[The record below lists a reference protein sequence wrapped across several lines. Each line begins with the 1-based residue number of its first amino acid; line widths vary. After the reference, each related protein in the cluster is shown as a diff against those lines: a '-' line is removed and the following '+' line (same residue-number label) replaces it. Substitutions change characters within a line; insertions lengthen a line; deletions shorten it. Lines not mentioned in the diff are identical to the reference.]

1 MPKQKTFNSRAI
13 YFADKLRCQMARISE
28 FPCTLIEAPMGYG
41 KTTAVREYLKETDAR
56 VLWQHI
62 YDDSVTGF
70 WTAFCRMLRELDAER
85 AESLEQLGFPNDSV
99 TMQEALR
106 LIGEMAI
113 SEETVLVLDDYHL
126 VSATD
131 VSGFICFLIINEIE
145 HLHII
150 LTARFIERFRIEEL
164 SLKGYLYHI
173 EKEFFE
179 LAPGEITEYYRRC
192 GVSLR
197 PEEAERLHRITE
209 GWISALYLLLLSYRE
224 TGSLADTNNIQ
235 KLVECA
241 VYEPFSPEIKEFLL
255 NVCLFDNFTLE
266 QAAHMWNG
274 GEAAAL
280 LAEVRRKNAFITFD
294 AETKIYQMHNIFTC
308 YLRER
313 LEEKAADYRHRIQ
326 KKAGQW
332 CLQTGDYLPA
342 MHHFHAAEDY
352 DSLLHAA
359 ELDKTSSFG
368 AEKKA
373 LIIRYFEECPAEYR
387 KRHPMALLVY
397 AMALVTF
404 NETALFQ
411 KACLELAQLMQS
423 GGLDDERR
431 DELAGELELLTSFGK
446 YNDIISMS
454 EHHKRACAL
463 LKKPSGFMDT
473 NGSWTFGSPSVLYM
487 FYRKSGMLEQE
498 IRDMKEAMPYYY
510 RLTEGHGTGAE
521 HLMEAERYFNRGD
534 AEYAQIAVHQAL
546 YLAEEAKQP
555 NMLLCAFFLQ
565 ARMALSQ
572 GDYALVKELLRQIHE
587 MVESNRQYVL
597 IHTVDL
603 CRGFI
608 DAYLGQKDKIPE
620 WLAEG
625 NFHSSRLFFPARAF
639 YNIIYG
645 KALLLRGDYA
655 KLLGLSGQ
663 FFGIASVFPSVLAR
677 VYTYIYVG
685 AANQRLHRRAE
696 ALEAIQQ
703 ALALAA
709 PDEVW
714 MPFVENGDEIKPI
727 LDVLLREGVY
737 REEIKKIMAL
747 HAPHQQA
754 VERIRAAWF
763 HDGRPRLSQRESEIA
778 RLAAEGF
785 SNREIGER
793 LFISENTVKKYLK
806 SVFEKLG
813 VGSRSLL
820 RQHVDSIG

>member
-1 MPKQKTFNSRAI
+1 MPKQKIFNSRAI
-13 YFADKLRCQMARISE
+13 YLTDKLRRQMARIPE

-41 KTTAVREYLKETDAR
+41 KTTAVREYLKGTDAH
-56 VLWQHI
+56 VLWQRI
-62 YDDSVTGF
+62 YDGSATGF
-70 WTAFCRMLRELDAER
+70 WTALCRLLREVDAGR

-106 LIGEMAI
+106 LIGEMALPQK
-113 SEETVLVLDDYHL
+113 TVLVLDDYHL

-131 VSGFICFLIINEIE
+131 VSGFLRFLIISEIE
-145 HLHII
+145 DLHII
-150 LTARFIERFRIEEL
+150 LTARFVEQFRIEEL
-164 SLKGYLYHI
+164 SLKGYLHHI

-179 LAPGEITEYYRRC
+179 LSPSEIVDYYRRC

-197 PEEAERLHRITE
+197 PDEAEKLFRLTE
-209 GWISALYLLLLSYRE
+209 GWISALYLLMLSYRE

-235 KLVECA
+235 RLVESA
-241 VYEPFSPEIKEFLL
+241 IYEPFSQEVKEFLL
-255 NVCLFDNFTLE
+255 SVCLFDSFTLR
-266 QAAHMWNG
+266 QAVHMWC
-274 GEAAAL
+274 GEGTETL
-280 LAEVRRKNAFITFD
+280 LAEIRGKNAFITFD
-294 AETKIYQMHNIFTC
+294 AETKTYQMHNIFTGF
-308 YLRER
+308 LRER
-313 LEEKAADYRHRIQ
+313 LEQKTADYRCGLQ

-332 CLQTGDYLPA
+332 CLQAGDYLTA

-352 DSLLHAA
+352 DSLLYAA

-373 LIIRYFEECPAEYR
+373 LIIRYFEECPAEHR

-404 NETALFQ
+404 NETVLFQ
-411 KACLELAQLMQS
+411 KACLELAQLIQS

-446 YNDIISMS
+446 YNDIMGMS

-473 NGSWTFGSPSVLYM
+473 TGSWTFGSPSVLYM
-487 FYRKSGMLEQE
+487 FYRESGMLEQE
-498 IRDMKEAMPYYY
+498 IRDMKGAMPYYY
-510 RLTEGHGTGAE
+510 RLTDGHGTGAE
-521 HLMEAERYFNRGD
+521 HLMEAERHFNRGD
-534 AEYAQIAVHQAL
+534 VESAKIAVHRAL

-572 GDYALVKELLRQIHE
+572 GDYALVQELLRQIHE
-587 MVESNRQYVL
+587 TVESNRQYVL

-608 DAYLGQKDKIPE
+608 DASLGQKDRIPE

-625 NFHSSRLFFPARAF
+625 DFNSSRLFFPARAF

-645 KALLLRGDYA
+645 RALLLRGDYA
-655 KLLGLSGQ
+655 KLLGLSVQ
-663 FFGIASVFPSVLAR
+663 FFGIASIFPSVLAN
-677 VYTYIYVG
+677 VYIHIYVG
-685 AANQRLHRRAE
+685 VANQRLHRRAE
-696 ALEAIQQ
+696 ASDAIRQ

-714 MPFVENGDEIKPI
+714 MPFVENGEEIKPI
-727 LDVLLREGVY
+727 LDALLSEGAYCGEIRKILALLASY
-737 REEIKKIMAL
+737 R
-747 HAPHQQA
+747 QA
-754 VERIRAAWF
+754 VEGIKAAYF
-763 HDGRPRLSQRESEIA
+763 DKHRPTLSEREMEIA
-778 RLAAEGF
+778 RMAAEGC

-793 LFISENTVKKYLK
+793 LFISQNTVKTQLK

-813 VGSRSLL
+813 VNSRALLKQSLD
-820 RQHVDSIG
+820 R

>member
-1 MPKQKTFNSRAI
+1 
-13 YFADKLRCQMARISE
+13 MARIPE
-28 FPCTLIEAPMGYG
+28 FSCTLIEAPMGYG
-41 KTTAVREYLKETDAR
+41 KTTAVREYLKGTDVH
-56 VLWQHI
+56 VLWQRI
-62 YDDSVTGF
+62 YDGSVTGF
-70 WTAFCRMLRELDAER
+70 WTALCRLLREVDTDC

-106 LIGEMAI
+106 LIEGI
-113 SEETVLVLDDYHL
+113 VLPKETFLVFDDYHL
-126 VSATD
+126 VSATE
-131 VSGFICFLIINEIE
+131 VSGFMSFLIISEIE

-150 LTARFIERFRIEEL
+150 LTARFVEHFRIEEL
-164 SLKGYLYHI
+164 SLKGYLYQI

-179 LAPGEITEYYRRC
+179 LTPGEIVEYYRLC
-192 GVSLR
+192 GISLC
-197 PEEAERLHRITE
+197 PDESDKLYKLTE
-209 GWISALYLLLLSYRE
+209 GWISALYLLMLSFRE
-224 TGSLADTNNIQ
+224 TGSLANTNNIQ
-235 KLVECA
+235 RLVESA
-241 VYEPFSPEIKEFLL
+241 IYEPFSQEIKEFLL
-255 NVCLFDNFTLE
+255 CVCLFDCFTLR
-266 QAAHMWNG
+266 QAVHMWG
-274 GEAAAL
+274 GDGADAL
-280 LAEVRRKNAFITFD
+280 LAEIRGKNAFITFD
-294 AETKIYQMHNIFTC
+294 AETKNYQMHNIFTGF
-308 YLRER
+308 LRER
-313 LEEKAADYRHRIQ
+313 LEEKTADYRRGLQ

-332 CLQTGDYLPA
+332 CLQAGDYLAA

-352 DSLLHAA
+352 DSLLYAA

-373 LIIRYFEECPAEYR
+373 LIIRYFEECPVEYR

-404 NETALFQ
+404 NETVLFQ
-411 KACLELAQLMQS
+411 KACQELAQLIQS
-423 GGLDDERR
+423 GGLDAERH

-446 YNDIISMS
+446 YNNIMGMS

-473 NGSWTFGSPSVLYM
+473 TGSWTFGSPSVLYM
-487 FYRKSGMLEQE
+487 FYRESGMLEQE

-510 RLTEGHGTGAE
+510 KLTDGHGTGAE
-521 HLMEAERYFNRGD
+521 YLMEAEQHFNRGD
-534 AEYAQIAVHQAL
+534 VESAKIAVHRAL

-572 GDYALVKELLRQIHE
+572 GDYAFVQELLRQIHE
-587 MVESNRQYVL
+587 TVESNRQYVL

-608 DAYLGQKDKIPE
+608 DACLGQKDKIPK

-625 NFHSSRLFFPARAF
+625 DFNSSRLFFPARAF

-645 KALLLRGDYA
+645 KALLLRGDYT

-663 FFGIASVFPSVLAR
+663 FFGIASVFPSVLAS

-685 AANQRLHRRAE
+685 AANQRLHRSAE
-696 ALEAIQQ
+696 ALDAVRQ

-714 MPFVENGDEIKPI
+714 MPFVENGVEIKLI
-727 LDVLLREGVY
+727 LDALLTQGSY
-737 REEIKKIMAL
+737 REEIRKIIAL

-754 VERIRAAWF
+754 VERISAAWF
-763 HDGRPRLSQRESEIA
+763 RDIKLKLSERETEIA
-778 RLAAEGF
+778 RLAAKGF
-785 SNREIGER
+785 SNKEIGER
-793 LFISENTVKKYLK
+793 LFISENTVKTQLK

-813 VGSRSLL
+813 VNSRALL
-820 RQHVDSIG
+820 KQHVDR